1 MNALRAVGLGLI
13 LILTGIAMTI
23 SIAMWPLGVAVVLA
37 GLALLHFWDRSLA
50 WKERQSLRIRPR
62 NDESSPE

>member
-1 MNALRAVGLGLI
+1 MNALRTVGLGLI
-13 LILTGIAMTI
+13 LILTSMAMTI

-37 GLALLHFWDRSLA
+37 GLALLLFWGWFTA

-62 NDESSPE
+62 IDEPSPE